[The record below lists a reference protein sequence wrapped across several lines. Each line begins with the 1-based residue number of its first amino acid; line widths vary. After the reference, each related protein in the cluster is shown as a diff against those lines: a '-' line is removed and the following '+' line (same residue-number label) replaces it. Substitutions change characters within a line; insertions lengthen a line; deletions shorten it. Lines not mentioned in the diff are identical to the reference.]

1 MVDKLP
7 LKKTA
12 LKKEL
17 KIIKYS
23 SPKVNSKCTLQ
34 PNNPTP
40 ELLPKRTDFYTK
52 MLIASFIIAPKWK
65 LPKCPSTDG

>member
-1 MVDKLP
+1 MVDKLS

-23 SPKVNSKCTLQ
+23 SPKVNSKYTLQ
-34 PNNPTP
+34 PNNSTP
-40 ELLPKRTDFYTK
+40 EFLPKRTDFYTK
-52 MLIASFIIAPKWK
+52 MLRASFIIAPKWK
-65 LPKCPSTDG
+65 LPTCPSTDG